1 MRQMVYIFV
10 IMSYKEKQTKTN
22 MASEPMVAYVAGSP
36 LNPFYSL
43 LGGSK
48 AIKLSNDFDVIK
60 LARDGFSKRV
70 LLALA
75 KKISLNIQELAYI
88 LHISERTLQR
98 YDDDAII
105 KTEYAEKVVE
115 LARLYTR
122 GEEVFGSM
130 DKFKLWI
137 KTPGYV
143 FKGEAPVSL
152 LDTSAG
158 FDMVFRELGRIEHG
172 IFA

>member
-1 MRQMVYIFV
+1 MVHIFV
-10 IMSYKEKQTKTN
+10 YMSHKEKQTEANK
-22 MASEPMVAYVAGSP
+22 ASEPMVAYVTGVP

-60 LARDGFSKRV
+60 LARNGFPKRV

-105 KTEYAEKVVE
+105 KTEYAEKAVE

-143 FKGEAPVSL
+143 FKGETPVSL